1 MAKEKNI
8 ATNEF
13 VKQNEVFADIVN
25 YAIYDG
31 KQIVKAADLTEK
43 SVTENLLWNE
53 NEKIIGKE
61 MARDVLK
68 SCVIKQD
75 AQVTYVIIGIENQT
89 EINTVMPV
97 RNLLYDTLS
106 YARQIKEISIHNKKE
121 KRVKTSGEFLSG
133 FCQDDKLVPVITI
146 TVCYDPQTW
155 YGAKTLKEMLYEVD
169 PCIMKYVP
177 DYKICLISPSQ
188 IYDYDKFRTDFGTV
202 MKFMAASKDKV
213 LLQQLFMTD
222 REKLANLGVRASE
235 ALNVLLNLN
244 VRINEGGYDM
254 LCKGMEDW
262 LKDERE
268 EGKAEGVT
276 EGLKEG
282 TSLLAQAIRYVRS
295 GDDTLEKLEEK
306 GIPEA
311 IAKTALELG

>member
-1 MAKEKNI
+1 
-8 ATNEF
+8 
-13 VKQNEVFADIVN
+13 
-25 YAIYDG
+25 
-31 KQIVKAADLTEK
+31 
-43 SVTENLLWNE
+43 
-53 NEKIIGKE
+53 
-61 MARDVLK
+61 
-68 SCVIKQD
+68 
-75 AQVTYVIIGIENQT
+75 
-89 EINTVMPV
+89 
-97 RNLLYDTLS
+97 
-106 YARQIKEISIHNKKE
+106 
-121 KRVKTSGEFLSG
+121 
-133 FCQDDKLVPVITI
+133 
-146 TVCYDPQTW
+146 
-155 YGAKTLKEMLYEVD
+155 
-169 PCIMKYVP
+169 MKYVP

>member
-1 MAKEKNI
+1 
-8 ATNEF
+8 
-13 VKQNEVFADIVN
+13 
-25 YAIYDG
+25 
-31 KQIVKAADLTEK
+31 
-43 SVTENLLWNE
+43 
-53 NEKIIGKE
+53 
-61 MARDVLK
+61 
-68 SCVIKQD
+68 
-75 AQVTYVIIGIENQT
+75 
-89 EINTVMPV
+89 
-97 RNLLYDTLS
+97 
-106 YARQIKEISIHNKKE
+106 
-121 KRVKTSGEFLSG
+121 
-133 FCQDDKLVPVITI
+133 
-146 TVCYDPQTW
+146 
-155 YGAKTLKEMLYEVD
+155 
-169 PCIMKYVP
+169 MKYVP

-188 IYDYDKFRTDFGTV
+188 IYDYDKFRTDFGTA

-235 ALNVLLNLN
+235 TLNVLLNLN

-262 LKDERE
+262 LKDEHE
-268 EGKAEGVT
+268 EGVT
-276 EGLKEG
+276 EGRKEG